1 MFLGISFHNFY
12 QEVIGLLLL
21 ISPINT
27 EEALEAIEGGADIVD
42 VKNPREGSLGA
53 NFPWVIRRVREMTPD
68 EMLVSA
74 TLGDVPYK
82 PGTVAL
88 AAMGA
93 LVSGADYIKV
103 GLYGT
108 KNYEEAVDVMK
119 NVVRAVKD
127 ESDAIVVA
135 AGYADAHRVGAVDP
149 MEIPRV
155 AADSGADLAMLDTAV
170 KDGKSLFDFMDME
183 QLESFVSESRDHGLK
198 SALAGSVGR
207 EHLKPLYD
215 IGCDVVGIRGAAC
228 VGGDRNTGRIHRTA
242 VRELKELIESF

>member
-1 MFLGISFHNFY
+1 M
-12 QEVIGLLLL
+12 LLL

-42 VKNPREGSLGA
+42 VKNPAEGSLGA
-53 NFPWVIRRVREMTPD
+53 NFPWVIRRVREMTPED
-68 EMLVSA
+68 MLVSA

-82 PGTVAL
+82 PGTVSL

-93 LVSGADYIKV
+93 LVSGSDYIKV

-108 KNYEEAVDVMK
+108 RNYDEAVDVMK

-127 ESDAIVVA
+127 QSDAIVVA
-135 AGYADAHRVGAVDP
+135 AGYADDHRVGAVEP

-170 KDGKSLFDFMDME
+170 KDGKTLFDFMDME
-183 QLESFVSESRDHGLK
+183 KLESFVSAARDHGLK

-207 EHLKPLYD
+207 EHLKPLHE

-228 VGGDRNTGRIHRTA
+228 VGGDRNTGRIHRDA
-242 VRELKELIESF
+242 VRELKELLDSF